1 MSSLDELAIH
11 PSSLALLGKLQS
23 TLPQALLL
31 SGPRGIG
38 LGTIAHKLDAHA
50 LAAILQPRT
59 TKGDIDGEAGT
70 ISVESIRNL
79 YDQTRSKQ
87 TSRRV
92 IIIDNADRMSHG
104 AQSAFLKL
112 LEEPELHTC
121 FVLTSHQPEKLLP
134 TILSRVQHF
143 ALLPIT
149 TDQTSALIISL
160 GISDPTKQAQLRYM
174 ASGLPA
180 ELCRLAE
187 NGEHFAS
194 LATSIGDARQF
205 LQGTTYQKGLIIQRY
220 RNDRAGALRLV
231 DGTIALLRHTISAKP
246 QQSLIAQLEKL
257 LDTRERL
264 AGNCNVGL
272 QLIQVVL

>member
-11 PSSLALLGKLQS
+11 PSSLALLGKLQG

-38 LGTIAHKLDAHA
+38 LGTIVHKLDEHA

-59 TKGDIDGEAGT
+59 AKGDIDNEAGT
-70 ISVESIRNL
+70 VSVESIRNL

-121 FVLTSHQPEKLLP
+121 FILTSHQPEKLLS
-134 TILSRVQHF
+134 TIISRVQHF

-149 TDQTSALIISL
+149 TDQTSAFIASL
-160 GISDPTKQAQLRYM
+160 GISDATKQAQLRYM
-174 ASGLPA
+174 AGGLPA

-187 NGEHFAS
+187 NDEYFAS
-194 LATSIGDARQF
+194 LAKTIGDARQL

-220 RNDRAGALRLV
+220 RNDRGGAVQLI
-231 DGTIALLRHTISAKP
+231 DSTIALLRHTISSKP
-246 QQSLIAQLEKL
+246 QQSLITQLEKL
-257 LDTRERL
+257 LDARERL
-264 AGNCNVGL
+264 TNNCNVGL
-272 QLIQVVL
+272 QLMQVVL